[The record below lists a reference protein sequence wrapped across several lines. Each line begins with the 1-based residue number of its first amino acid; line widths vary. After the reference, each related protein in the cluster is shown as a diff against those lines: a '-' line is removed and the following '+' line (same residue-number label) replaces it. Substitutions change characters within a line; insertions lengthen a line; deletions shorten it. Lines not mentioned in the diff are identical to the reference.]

1 VQLGKKNYEGM
12 PTAEQLT
19 SPDVASPKGKHRDD
33 WWKIPYSELQMGKKI
48 GAGGFGVVYKGRWRD
63 QDVAIK
69 QLLREEALNPAQVEE
84 FHREATL
91 MVTIKPHQNVLK
103 LLGVCM
109 EPENPLA
116 IVTEFCELG
125 SLRDLLDKKDTQISF
140 LQVIKIAGDIAKGMQ
155 HLHQE
160 KIYHRDL
167 SARNILVSDSKYG
180 WVCKVADFGLS
191 RTVAEA
197 AQEGTTKSDT
207 GPLKWMAPESLL
219 KKKYSSKSDAWS
231 FGVTLWEI
239 LTREEPYPDLDNVNA
254 ASHVMHKGLK
264 LKPPENC
271 PVKLAE
277 LMNKCFETDPEK
289 RPDFKDIIKIL
300 KDVEEDIKSNPFYS
314 E

>member
-1 VQLGKKNYEGM
+1 M

-19 SPDVASPKGKHRDD
+19 SPDVASPKGKHLDD